1 MRFPGNVSTR
11 ILDAA
16 SPTAMASCVGDTT
29 LCTELSL
36 GEEGETSTE
45 LWGRAA
51 AKGFGEPSPAPT
63 AWKCCD
69 VEGAQAVGQ

>member
-1 MRFPGNVSTR
+1 MRFPGNVSTQ

-16 SPTAMASCVGDTT
+16 SPTAVAGCAGDTT

-45 LWGRAA
+45 LRGRAA
-51 AKGFGEPSPAPT
+51 AEGFGEPSQLPK
-63 AWKCCD
+63 WRYL
-69 VEGAQAVGQ
+69 ELL